1 MHGLFAAQDY
11 LKIEELNA
19 SFAPRWIVLTTGM
32 FSPSAIANSGL
43 KINQVVIRSLLVCL

>member
-11 LKIEELNA
+11 LKIEESNA
-19 SFAPRWIVLTTGM
+19 SPAPRWIGLTTGM